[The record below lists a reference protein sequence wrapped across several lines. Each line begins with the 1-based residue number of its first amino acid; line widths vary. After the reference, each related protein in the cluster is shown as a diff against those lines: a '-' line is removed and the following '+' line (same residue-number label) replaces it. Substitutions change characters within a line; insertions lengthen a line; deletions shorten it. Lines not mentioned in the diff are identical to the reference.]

1 MYSIDAAS
9 GDFVFEQNTD
19 DYVLTATE
27 INNEATIT
35 IPFFSPHPL
44 NAGRRYLIMIGTYG
58 DGGATNDLVVRTGG
72 VSIPQTSFKYDGS
85 DLTWYYTTRT
95 PMVRMNFDPVWS
107 VHENTSENAFLL
119 QNQPNPFSAQTNIEY
134 KINSAGNCG
143 FEITSLSGEIVFEKN
158 LGFKPMGK
166 YSITFDSSEMS
177 SGIYFYSLI
186 KIKNVL
192 LAKIG
197 DIINFTH
204 IFYQ

>member
-1 MYSIDAAS
+1 MYSIDTAS

-44 NAGRRYLIMIGTYG
+44 NAGRRYLIMIGSYG

-95 PMVRMNFDPVWS
+95 PMVRMNFDPVFS
-107 VHENTSENAFLL
+107 INEATASDAFVN
-119 QNQPNPFSAQTNIEY
+119 QNHPNPFSDLTTISYSLNNTA
-134 KINSAGNCG
+134 NCT
-143 FEITSLSGEIVFEKN
+143 FEITTISGKILHEENI
-158 LGFKPMGK
+158 GFKQKGE
-166 YSITFDSSEMS
+166 YSINYHSSNLS
-177 SGIYFYSLI
+177 PGIYFYS
-186 KIKNVL
+186 
-192 LAKIG
+192 
-197 DIINFTH
+197 IIVDENRLTKKM
-204 IFYQ
+204 IIQ